1 MSYFA
6 VGSLAHALADM
17 SSSELINVASGFSFE
32 KEAFVHA
39 WHIRFHD
46 NKDFVRAVYDV
57 FDTDA
62 DGLVNAIEIEG
73 LIGLALHHGGDS
85 MSFELDT

>member
-17 SSSELINVASGFSFE
+17 SSSELIHVASGFSIE

-39 WHIRFHD
+39 WYIRFLD
-46 NKDFVRAVYDV
+46 DKDFIRAVYDV
-57 FDTDA
+57 FDTDS

-73 LIGLALHHGGDS
+73 LIGLALHHGGDC